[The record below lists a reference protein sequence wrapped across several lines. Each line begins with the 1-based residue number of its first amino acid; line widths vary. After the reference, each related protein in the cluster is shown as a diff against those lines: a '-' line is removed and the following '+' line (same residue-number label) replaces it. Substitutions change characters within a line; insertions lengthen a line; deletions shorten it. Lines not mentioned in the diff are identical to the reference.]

1 MEVRYLADPVRFQ
14 RMTTAELRQNM
25 LIESLFKPGELALVY
40 SDSERAIVGS
50 AVPTGS
56 PLSLRGSK
64 ELAAEYFTERREI
77 GVINI
82 GAPGIVTVGEES
94 FHLARKEALYI
105 GKGQHNVEFRS
116 EAVQN
121 PAEFYLLSYPA
132 HRAFPTR
139 KVTQAQANRLDLGSD
154 AECNQRTI
162 FQYLRPGVLETC
174 QLVMGLTEL
183 AEGSVWNTMPPHT
196 HARRTEVYFY
206 FDIPENGLVFH
217 FCGEPQATRHIVMR
231 NKQAVLSPSWSI
243 HAGAGT
249 ARYTFIW
256 GMGGEN
262 QEFGDMDN
270 VEPVRLL

>member
-25 LIESLFKPGELALVY
+25 LIENLFKPGELTLVY

-50 AVPTGS
+50 AVPTGA

-77 GVINI
+77 GIINI

-94 FHLARKEALYI
+94 FHLAHKEALYI

-116 EAVQN
+116 EAVQT

-132 HRAFPTR
+132 HQAYPTR
-139 KVTQAQANRLDLGSD
+139 KVTQAQANRLDLGSA

-206 FDIPENGLVFH
+206 FDMPENGLVFH

-270 VEPVRLL
+270 VAPVNLM